1 MKYLTILLA
10 ILMLFGCS
18 TTEKITE
25 SVVPDNRQQVA
36 VDVGEEKAADVQIG
50 LDVPSWY
57 LNPPEGKGVLY
68 SSGYAKMSDKQN
80 SMKKAQM
87 NAKAE
92 MAEYLNTAIV
102 SLTEIYHSEE
112 VWKKDMKDGGKDYS
126 AFKDAFSSSSVQS
139 ASAFLVG
146 ATREDVYFDND
157 GGCYVLMSIQ
167 MDNIQSQISSLA
179 LGYGMSPDIIKIME
193 KKLESQIVNGNK

>member
-1 MKYLTILLA
+1 MRVLSIILAVLLLA
-10 ILMLFGCS
+10 GCAS
-18 TTEKITE
+18 TEVKEE
-25 SVVPDNRQQVA
+25 STVKDVNAVTQVA
-36 VDVGEEKAADVQIG
+36 VEEKPTETKDVE
-50 LDVPSWY
+50 DVPSWF
-57 LNPPEGKGVLY
+57 LNPPEKTGVLY
-68 SSGYAKMSDKQN
+68 ASGYGKMSDKQN

-87 NAKAE
+87 NAKTE

-112 VWKKDMKDGGKDYS
+112 VWKKDMKDEGKDYS